1 MSAAGGVLIAIGGV
15 WLGCQVFGG
24 RMLDRLGILGSFTT
38 GADAAPATAA
48 AGASLGSIAAASPM
62 PSPAE
67 AAAAEAAKAAGAKTD
82 PVAPKVLW

>member
-24 RMLDRLGILGSFTT
+24 QMLDRLGILDSSTT
-38 GADAAPATAA
+38 GAAPATAA